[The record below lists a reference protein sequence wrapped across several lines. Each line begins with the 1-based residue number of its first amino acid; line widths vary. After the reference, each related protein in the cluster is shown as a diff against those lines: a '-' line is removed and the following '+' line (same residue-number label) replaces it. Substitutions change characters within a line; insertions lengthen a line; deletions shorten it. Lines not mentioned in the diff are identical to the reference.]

1 MTSQAQTKQW
11 CFRVLDSVE
20 TPDGGCVLRLRLQ
33 DGDAPT
39 VKALKGARLLV
50 RSPDGEERTVTV
62 KGFALVGGK
71 PSDGRLARTGRVD
84 IQIEEEGDTDLPI
97 ALRSEV
103 VGPIE

>member
-1 MTSQAQTKQW
+1 MTAQARTKQW

-20 TPDGGCVLRLRLQ
+20 TPGGGSVLRLRLQ
-33 DGDAPT
+33 EGEAPT

-50 RSPDGEERTVTV
+50 RSPDGEEQTVKV

-84 IQIEEEGDTDLPI
+84 IQIEGEGDTDHPI

-103 VGPIE
+103 EGPIE

>member
-1 MTSQAQTKQW
+1 MTARAQTKQW
-11 CFRVLDSVE
+11 LFRVLDSVE

-33 DGDAPT
+33 DGEAPT

-50 RSPDGEERTVTV
+50 RSPDGEERTVRV

-71 PSDGRLARTGRVD
+71 PSDGRMARSGRVD
-84 IQIEEEGDTDLPI
+84 IQIEEEGETDLPI

-103 VGPIE
+103 EGPIE

>member
-50 RSPDGEERTVTV
+50 RSPDGEERTVRV

-103 VGPIE
+103 EGPIE

>member
-1 MTSQAQTKQW
+1 MTAQAQTKRW

-33 DGDAPT
+33 DGEAPA
-39 VKALKGARLLV
+39 VKTLKGARLLV
-50 RSPDGEERTVTV
+50 RSPDGEERTVRV

-71 PSDGRLARTGRVD
+71 PSDGRMARTGRVD
-84 IQIEEEGDTDLPI
+84 IQIEEEGQTDLPI

-103 VGPIE
+103 EGPIE